1 MGRTEK
7 GGRVLENLN
16 HAKELGTPLTNFATA
31 FKLNVNDLYAA
42 RRSCGFWAAKRSD
55 MAKPALLA
63 VEVAP
68 EPKSPDRPCR
78 LTRRSGWTIECASWP
93 APN

>member
-1 MGRTEK
+1 MERTEK

-42 RRSCGFWAAKRSD
+42 RRSCAAAASGRRNGAMWRSRHY
-55 MAKPALLA
+55 
-63 VEVAP
+63 
-68 EPKSPDRPCR
+68 SPWKW
-78 LTRRSGWTIECASWP
+78 RRSQNRRIGHAD
-93 APN
+93 